1 MLVVSE
7 AYFPGWRVTVDGR
20 PAQLLR
26 ADGALLAVRVPSGAH
41 EVELA
46 YRPDVLAL
54 GGVISG
60 LAFLLVLGLAVADY
74 RFVRKSAA

>member
-1 MLVVSE
+1 
-7 AYFPGWRVTVDGR
+7 
-20 PAQLLR
+20 
-26 ADGALLAVRVPSGAH
+26 
-41 EVELA
+41 
-46 YRPDVLAL
+46 RPDVLAL